1 MTYSSSTITLK
12 MSTEFF
18 IEIGMHLKSLYR
30 VYILCGENVE
40 KAFGRIQ
47 YSLVVLK
54 KKDPLQTRNS

>member
-1 MTYSSSTITLK
+1 